1 MSAHMLHNF
10 LQQAAVQHAHS
21 LTSLACLLCSNTI
34 PAYQADKSPN
44 ARATM
49 HKALFLPT
57 RATDLLDLNCQFC
70 IGLSIP
76 MVLQLV
82 CYRSVI
88 LSRTWYGHFLQ
99 NRHQLLPRLSPTSLP
114 AQASSTAL
122 AAEAILLVSLLQCP
136 ICPCTD
142 LQKPMVDIALIGLLE
157 QPCTETD
164 LQVSMCVQMIMLKS
178 NAEASFKPVL
188 GLCNILFI

>member
-1 MSAHMLHNF
+1 
-10 LQQAAVQHAHS
+10 
-21 LTSLACLLCSNTI
+21 
-34 PAYQADKSPN
+34 
-44 ARATM
+44 M
-49 HKALFLPT
+49 HKTLFLPT
-57 RATDLLDLNCQFC
+57 CATDLLDLNCQFR

-76 MVLQLV
+76 MVLQLL

-114 AQASSTAL
+114 AQASSMAL

-136 ICPCTD
+136 TCPCTD
-142 LQKPMVDIALIGLLE
+142 LQKPMVNIALIGLLE

-178 NAEASFKPVL
+178 NAEASF
-188 GLCNILFI
+188 